1 MAQARQG
8 AVPSSIAE
16 AVLQALVSH
25 SVLDVQADA
34 DVLECIRLR
43 RFEAIKAQQGSLI
56 KDAVTVLETLANWEA
71 K

>member
-1 MAQARQG
+1 M
-8 AVPSSIAE
+8 
-16 AVLQALVSH
+16 SH

-43 RFEAIKAQQGSLI
+43 RFEIKAQQGSLI